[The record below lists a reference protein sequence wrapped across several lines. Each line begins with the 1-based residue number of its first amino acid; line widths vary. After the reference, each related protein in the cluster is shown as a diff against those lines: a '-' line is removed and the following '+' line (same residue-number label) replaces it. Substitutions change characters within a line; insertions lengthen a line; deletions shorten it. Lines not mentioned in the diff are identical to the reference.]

1 MVKVL
6 YFFNKN
12 FNINKI
18 YSFEPLEKNFLKLKE
33 NTIKISKKVIYFNF
47 ALGNKKEKK
56 IIKEM
61 IESSSSTL
69 NEINENT
76 EYFKRKKFFLGV
88 KKHQKMFKEKKI
100 LVEKG
105 MDV

>member
-1 MVKVL
+1 M
-6 YFFNKN
+6 
-12 FNINKI
+12 
-18 YSFEPLEKNFLKLKE
+18 
-33 NTIKISKKVIYFNF
+33 
-47 ALGNKKEKK
+47 GNKKERK

-105 MDV
+105 IDVINKFKINKIDLLKIDTEVMNIMYLKDR

>member
-1 MVKVL
+1 M
-6 YFFNKN
+6 FF
-12 FNINKI
+12 
-18 YSFEPLEKNFLKLKE
+18 
-33 NTIKISKKVIYFNF
+33 KVIYFNIAYF
-47 ALGNKKEKK
+47 NKKQKK
-56 IIKEM
+56 IIKKK
-61 IESSSSTL
+61 IKILSSTL

-105 MDV
+105 IDVINKFKIKKIDLLKIDTEGYEYNVIKGLIKA